1 MNKLIVESRAGRV
14 VKMSDRSNIDWRLSK
29 IPKELH
35 PAINRIALEL
45 ANTLG
50 WECAAD
56 LDFLNS
62 EDLRATRFA
71 RLALVAMG
79 ELQDF
84 CMDEWGTS
92 LDELYVDFERSYS
105 SPDDVENPTPPIA

>member
-1 MNKLIVESRAGRV
+1 MEDKRIVESRAGRV
-14 VKMSDRSNIDWRLSK
+14 VRMSDRSNIDWRLSK
-29 IPKELH
+29 ISTELH
-35 PAINRIALEL
+35 PAVNRIALEL

-62 EDLRATRFA
+62 EDLRVTRFA

-84 CMDEWGTS
+84 CLDQWGTT
-92 LDELYVDFERSYS
+92 LDEL
-105 SPDDVENPTPPIA
+105 VEKNGEVEVGNEV

>member
-1 MNKLIVESRAGRV
+1 MDQVIVESRTGKV
-14 VKMSDRSNIDWRLSK
+14 VRMSDRSNINWRLSK
-29 IPKELH
+29 IPAELH
-35 PAINRIALEL
+35 LAVNRIALEL
-45 ANTLG
+45 ANTIG

-62 EDLRATRFA
+62 EDLRVTRFA

-84 CMDEWGTS
+84 CLDQWGTS
-92 LDELYVDFERSYS
+92 LDELVDKQDEL
-105 SPDDVENPTPPIA
+105 PGGTGE